1 MQLQRK
7 CYKMNTPL
15 FNDNTSEKSLSE
27 NLPEESTF
35 LDTVLI
41 VIKSNYNGNLK
52 R

>member
-1 MQLQRK
+1 MITLQK
-7 CYKMNTPL
+7 
-15 FNDNTSEKSLSE
+15 KSLE
-27 NLPEESTF
+27 NVPGESTF